1 MSNLSETQPDNLNQ
15 LNVVGFEINFSR
27 LPATTY
33 FCQRIN
39 VPSVTLGE
47 TYQAN
52 PFMNTPLEG
61 DTLSFESLGISF
73 IVDEDMQNYI
83 EIYNWLIA
91 IGFPRDHAQF
101 AALKTAEEFPE
112 KTESLYSDINIMLHT
127 NKSNPNYKITF
138 TDVFPTALS
147 SVQLDSTPSTIDPI
161 VVDASFNFRGQFDIE
176 KIV

>member
-1 MSNLSETQPDNLNQ
+1 MSKLTDTQPSNLNQ

-33 FCQRIN
+33 FCQRVNI
-39 VPSVTLGE
+39 PSVILGE
-47 TYQAN
+47 THESN

-61 DTLSFESLGISF
+61 DTLSFEALSISF

-83 EIYNWLIA
+83 EIYNWLTA
-91 IGFPRDHAQF
+91 IGFPRDYTQF
-101 AALKTAEEFPE
+101 AALKRPEDFPTNSE
-112 KTESLYSDINIMLHT
+112 GIYSDINVMLHT

-147 SVQLDSTPSTIDPI
+147 SVQLDSTPSTIEPI

-176 KIV
+176 KII

>member
-1 MSNLSETQPDNLNQ
+1 MSKLTDTQPSNLNQ

-33 FCQRIN
+33 FCQRVNI
-39 VPSVTLGE
+39 PSVILGE
-47 TYQAN
+47 THESN

-61 DTLSFESLGISF
+61 DTLSFEALSISF

-83 EIYNWLIA
+83 EIYNWMTA
-91 IGFPRDHAQF
+91 IGFPRDYTQF
-101 AALKTAEEFPE
+101 AALKRTEDFPG
-112 KTESLYSDINIMLHT
+112 TTDGIYSDINIMLHT

-147 SVQLDSTPSTIDPI
+147 SVQLDSTPSTIEPI

-176 KIV
+176 KII

>member
-1 MSNLSETQPDNLNQ
+1 MSKLTDTQPSNLNQ

-33 FCQRIN
+33 FCQRVNI
-39 VPSVTLGE
+39 PSVILGE
-47 TYQAN
+47 THESN

-61 DTLSFESLGISF
+61 DTLSFEALSISF

-83 EIYNWLIA
+83 EIYNWLTA
-91 IGFPRDHAQF
+91 IGFPRDYTQF
-101 AALKTAEEFPE
+101 AALKRSEDFPTNSE
-112 KTESLYSDINIMLHT
+112 GIYSDINVMLHT

-147 SVQLDSTPSTIDPI
+147 SVQLDSTPSTIEPI

-176 KIV
+176 KII

>member
-1 MSNLSETQPDNLNQ
+1 MSKLTDTQPSNLNQ

-33 FCQRIN
+33 FCQRVNI
-39 VPSVTLGE
+39 PSVILGE
-47 TYQAN
+47 THESN

-61 DTLSFESLGISF
+61 DTLSFEALSISF

-83 EIYNWLIA
+83 EIYNWMTA
-91 IGFPRDHAQF
+91 IGFPRDYTQF
-101 AALKTAEEFPE
+101 AALKRPEDFPTISE
-112 KTESLYSDINIMLHT
+112 GIYSDINVMLHT

-176 KIV
+176 KII